1 MARSS
6 GVGGVTDETRNV
18 RNATEID
25 LLGVDDYRT
34 QKPVSIMDEKNSAAT
49 RNLSI
54 DMADIDKIED
64 SLFQK
69 SEMTNLNVKETT
81 LVSVKTKNNSR
92 RKLS

>member
-1 MARSS
+1 
-6 GVGGVTDETRNV
+6 
-18 RNATEID
+18 
-25 LLGVDDYRT
+25 
-34 QKPVSIMDEKNSAAT
+34 
-49 RNLSI
+49 
-54 DMADIDKIED
+54 MADIDKIED